1 MTWAAEDRVQPPA
14 QDVSGQAA
22 VPASAVTVSRPR
34 VESLTGLRWWAA
46 FFVFTHHMGYLAPL
60 PIREF
65 LKLGTSGV
73 TFFFV
78 LSGFVLTWS
87 ARPGSVVGSMAAGT
101 FYRRRFAR
109 IVPAHVVALIPALF
123 VFYRFDPPDNLF
135 WIKPVSMTA
144 IVLSLFLLNGWSNN
158 PTILYGGNPA
168 SWTLSI
174 EAFFYAFFPF
184 LHRATAKLKLGGALV
199 LAAAA
204 VVIAGGYRL
213 TQYNWVD
220 LPTLPPPLLHAVA
233 FVVGIAIAI
242 VLRSGW
248 IPPLPAW
255 TGYLAIGIGLAVL
268 TYTFRHP
275 GKVPFGT
282 EISLLQKEILTLLYG
297 FLILVVAARDLRGG
311 RSLLRSKPLVALGRW
326 SFSFYLVHATVLYG
340 IRELHGSSEPVSWL
354 NLTWYAGVGAV
365 SILASWLLYKFVEH
379 PLELKL
385 RGSR

>member
-1 MTWAAEDRVQPPA
+1 MAAEDVVQPPA
-14 QDVSGQAA
+14 QEKSGPAA
-22 VPASAVTVSRPR
+22 ASPSAVRR
-34 VESLTGLRWWAA
+34 IESLTGLRWWAA
-46 FFVFTHHMGYLAPL
+46 FFVFTHHMGNLAPL

-87 ARPGSVVGSMAAGT
+87 TRPGTAAGT

-109 IVPAHVVALIPALF
+109 IVPAHVVALIPAIF
-123 VFYRFDPPDNLF
+123 VFYRFDPPENMF
-135 WIKPVSMTA
+135 WIKPVSITA
-144 IVLSLFLLNGWSNN
+144 IVLSLVLLNGWSNN
-158 PTILYGGNPA
+158 PDILYGGNPA

-174 EAFFYAFFPF
+174 EMFFYAFFPF
-184 LHRATAKLKLGGALV
+184 LQRITARLKLAGALIV
-199 LAAAA
+199 AAAA
-204 VVIAGGYRL
+204 IVISGGYRL
-213 TQYNWVD
+213 TQYHWAD
-220 LPTLPPPLLHAVA
+220 LPTLPPPLLHATA
-233 FVVGIAIAI
+233 FVVGIAIA
-242 VLRSGW
+242 VALRSGW
-248 IPPLPAW
+248 TTRLPAW
-255 TGYLAIGIGLAVL
+255 LGYLAIGVGLVVL

-311 RSLLRSKPLVALGRW
+311 RSLLRSKPLVALGQW
-326 SFSFYLVHATVLYG
+326 SYSFYLVHATVLYA
-340 IRELHGSSEPVSWL
+340 IRELHGHSEAVSWL

>member
-1 MTWAAEDRVQPPA
+1 MAAEDRVRPVQETPE
-14 QDVSGQAA
+14 QAA
-22 VPASAVTVSRPR
+22 SATAANVVSPR

-46 FFVFTHHMGYLAPL
+46 FFVFTHHMGNLAPL

-87 ARPGSVVGSMAAGT
+87 ARPGTSAGT

-123 VFYRFDPPDNLF
+123 VFYRFDPPENLF
-135 WIKPVSMTA
+135 WIKPVAMTA
-144 IVLSLFLLNGWSNN
+144 IVLSLFLLNGWSND
-158 PTILYGGNPA
+158 PDILYGGNPA

-184 LHRATAKLKLGGALV
+184 LYRVTARMKLIGALV

-204 VVIAGGYRL
+204 LAIAAAYRL
-213 TQYNWVD
+213 TQYHWAE
-220 LPTLPPPLLHAVA
+220 LPTLPPPLLHTVA
-233 FVVGIAIAI
+233 FLVGVALAIA
-242 VLRSGW
+242 LRSGW
-248 IPPLPAW
+248 TTRLPAW
-255 TGYLAIGIGLAVL
+255 LGYVAIGAGLLVL

-311 RSLLRSKPLVALGRW
+311 RSLLRSKPLVALGQW
-326 SFSFYLVHATVLYG
+326 SYSFYLVHATILYG
-340 IRELHGSSEPVSWL
+340 IRELHGSAEAVSWA

-365 SILASWLLYKFVEH
+365 SILASWLLYRFVEH

-385 RGSR
+385 RGSRSRITT

>member
-1 MTWAAEDRVQPPA
+1 MAAEDVVQPPA
-14 QDVSGQAA
+14 QEVSGPAA
-22 VPASAVTVSRPR
+22 ASPSAVARL
-34 VESLTGLRWWAA
+34 ESLTGLRWWAA
-46 FFVFTHHMGYLAPL
+46 FFVFTHHMGNLAPL

-87 ARPGSVVGSMAAGT
+87 TRPGTKAGT

-109 IVPAHVVALIPALF
+109 IVPAHVVALIPALV
-123 VFYRFDPPDNLF
+123 VFYRFDPPDNMF

-158 PTILYGGNPA
+158 PDILYGGNPA

-184 LHRATAKLKLGGALV
+184 LHRITSKLKIVGALV

-204 VVIAGGYRL
+204 VAIACGYRL
-213 TQYNWVD
+213 TQYHWAE
-220 LPTLPPPLLHAVA
+220 LPALPPPLLHTVA
-233 FVVGIAIAI
+233 FLVGIAIAI
-242 VLRSGW
+242 ALRSGW
-248 IPPLPAW
+248 TTRLPAW
-255 TGYLAIGIGLAVL
+255 LGYLAVGGGLLVL
-268 TYTFRHP
+268 AYTLRHP

-311 RSLLRSKPLVALGRW
+311 RSLLRSKPLVALGQW
-326 SFSFYLVHATVLYG
+326 SYSFYLVHATVLYG